1 MARNNYLTYEVKPR
15 KILGKDRWI
24 ATLRLANRCSFDEI
38 AKEVAARTS
47 CQSGEINGLVN
58 AVAYESYK
66 YLEIGE
72 NVEIEGLGTFYPK
85 MITKV
90 VDNVE
95 DTSIKNCISSITTGF
110 RPHTDLKNAIKN
122 AGLKE
127 YTKAKLINTDKEE

>member
-47 CQSGEINGLVN
+47 CQSGEISGFVN
-58 AVAYESYK
+58 ALAYEIYK
-66 YLEIGE
+66 WLEIGE

-85 MITKV
+85 MITKM

-95 DTSIKNCISSITTGF
+95 DATIKNCISSITTGF

-127 YTKAKLINTDKEE
+127 YTTAKLINTDKEE

>member
-1 MARNNYLTYEVKPR
+1 MERSPY
-15 KILGKDRWI
+15 
-24 ATLRLANRCSFDEI
+24 C
-38 AKEVAARTS
+38 AARTS
-47 CQSGEINGLVN
+47 CQSGEINGFVN
-58 AVAYESYK
+58 ALAYEIYK
-66 YLEIGE
+66 WLEIGE

-85 MITKV
+85 MITKM

-95 DTSIKNCISSITTGF
+95 DATIKNCISSITTGF

>member
-24 ATLRLANRCSFDEI
+24 ATLLLANRCSFDEI

-47 CQSGEINGLVN
+47 CQSGEINGFVN
-58 AVAYESYK
+58 ALAYEIYK

-90 VDNVE
+90 IDNVE